1 LATALSIFSHLQP
14 IASDLEPRLLVFR
27 AGSIFGLQ
35 AAVLSLLTISICVVL
50 AHSSPLLAAAR
61 NALGMIAQRGLL
73 VLERFSEALTAV
85 GTGYLSVGYD
95 PVLVQATVTLPAVK
109 SERRSVLLWMPGHKA
124 LNLAVAEI
132 S

>member
-1 LATALSIFSHLQP
+1 
-14 IASDLEPRLLVFR
+14 
-27 AGSIFGLQ
+27 
-35 AAVLSLLTISICVVL
+35 
-50 AHSSPLLAAAR
+50 
-61 NALGMIAQRGLL
+61 MIAQRGLL